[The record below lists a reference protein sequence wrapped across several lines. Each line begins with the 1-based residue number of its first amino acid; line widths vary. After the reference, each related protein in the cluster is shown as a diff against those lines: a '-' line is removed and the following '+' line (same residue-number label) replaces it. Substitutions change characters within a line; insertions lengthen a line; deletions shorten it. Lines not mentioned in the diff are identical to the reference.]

1 LEKRKERKV
10 ATYKVPNP
18 KLALAKDLA
27 ARQRSMKFTP
37 QQPPRAFQV
46 GPTGQ
51 ITLLDYGK
59 IRLEPNEQVT
69 FTLPEGGEYDVARKE
84 WGFYATPSLNGRLEQ
99 YGLRGVL
106 IKNRASGKFFVLL
119 VEKGK
124 EKQFEEYCR
133 QENLAVVAWIDTSS
147 ALESL
152 EKKAQS

>member
-1 LEKRKERKV
+1 MG
-10 ATYKVPNP
+10 AQKVPNP
-18 KLALAKDLA
+18 KLALGKDLA

-69 FTLPEGGEYDVARKE
+69 FMLPEGGEYDVARKE

-99 YGLRGVL
+99 FGLRGVL
-106 IKNRASGKFFVLL
+106 IKNRVTGKYFVLL
-119 VEKGK
+119 VERGK
-124 EKQFEEYCR
+124 EKKFDEYCQ
-133 QENLAVVAWIDTSS
+133 QENLAVVMWMDSS
-147 ALESL
+147 RALESL
-152 EKKAQS
+152 EKKAKS

>member
-1 LEKRKERKV
+1 
-10 ATYKVPNP
+10 
-18 KLALAKDLA
+18 
-27 ARQRSMKFTP
+27 MKFTP

-46 GPTGQ
+46 GPTEQ

-59 IRLEPNEQVT
+59 IRLEPNEQIT

-106 IKNRASGKFFVLL
+106 IKNRATGKFFVLL

-124 EKQFEEYCR
+124 EKKFDEYCA
-133 QENLAVVAWIDTSS
+133 QENLAVVAWMDTSS

-152 EKKAQS
+152 ERKTQS

>member
-1 LEKRKERKV
+1 MG
-10 ATYKVPNP
+10 AQKVPNP
-18 KLALAKDLA
+18 ELALAKDLA
-27 ARQRSMKFTP
+27 ARQKSMKFTA

-106 IKNRASGKFFVLL
+106 IKNRATGKFFVLL

-147 ALESL
+147 ALDSL
-152 EKKAQS
+152 EKKVQS

>member
-1 LEKRKERKV
+1 MGAE
-10 ATYKVPNP
+10 KVPNP
-18 KLALAKDLA
+18 KLALAKDLD
-27 ARQRSMKFTP
+27 ARQKSMKFTP

-51 ITLLDYGK
+51 INLLDYGK

-106 IKNRASGKFFVLL
+106 IKNRATGKFFVLL

-124 EKQFEEYCR
+124 EKQFDDYCR

>member
-1 LEKRKERKV
+1 MGAQE
-10 ATYKVPNP
+10 VPNP
-18 KLALAKDLA
+18 ELALAKDLD
-27 ARQRSMKFTP
+27 ARQKSMKFTP

-51 ITLLDYGK
+51 INLLDYGK

-84 WGFYATPSLNGRLEQ
+84 WGFYATPSLTGRLEQ

-106 IKNRASGKFFVLL
+106 IKNRATGKFFVLL

-124 EKQFEEYCR
+124 EKQFDDYCR

>member
-1 LEKRKERKV
+1 MG
-10 ATYKVPNP
+10 AQKVPNP
-18 KLALAKDLA
+18 ELALAKDLA
-27 ARQRSMKFTP
+27 ARKRSMKFTP

-99 YGLRGVL
+99 FGLRGVL
-106 IKNRASGKFFVLL
+106 IKNRVTDKYFVLL
-119 VEKGK
+119 VERGK
-124 EKQFEEYCR
+124 EKKFDEYCQ
-133 QENLAVVAWIDTSS
+133 QENLAVVMWMDSS
-147 ALESL
+147 RALESL
-152 EKKAQS
+152 EKKAKS

>member
-1 LEKRKERKV
+1 
-10 ATYKVPNP
+10 
-18 KLALAKDLA
+18 
-27 ARQRSMKFTP
+27 MKFTP

-46 GPTGQ
+46 GPNGQ

-59 IRLEPNEQVT
+59 IRLERNEQVT

-106 IKNRASGKFFVLL
+106 IKNRATSKFFVLL

-124 EKQFEEYCR
+124 EKQFDEYCR

-152 EKKAQS
+152 EKKVQS